1 MQPHW
6 NPDSLPQSNEFSLA
20 EMAGWEGF
28 AGWLAKYGSATTP
41 TRVARSVCNAE
52 IGIELDCNLSAAFN
66 FGYSSDGSELY
77 LATASPEYSWLS
89 RLPFCELIVAGSAIY
104 LSTTATE
111 TPGRMARFPAVV
123 IKINSDQ
130 MLLWR
135 RFALVAQSLRFAC
148 LDDDESSTNII
159 QRHHNPIP
167 IRILD
172 VVSTYQE
179 GTK

>member
-1 MQPHW
+1 MQQHL
-6 NPDSLPQSNEFSLA
+6 NSDLSVEVRDFSLV

-28 AGWLAKYGSATTP
+28 AKWLTRFGSATTP
-41 TRVARSVCNAE
+41 TRVAHCVCNAE

-66 FGYSSDGSELY
+66 FGYSPDGSELY

-89 RLPFCELIVAGSAIY
+89 RMPFRELIVGNTAIY
-104 LSTTATE
+104 LTTTG
-111 TPGRMARFPAVV
+111 TDSIRRIARFPTVV

-135 RFALVAQSLRFAC
+135 RFALVSRKLRFAC
-148 LDDDESSTNII
+148 LDDDETSIDII
-159 QRHHNPIP
+159 HRHPKLIP

-172 VVSTYQE
+172 VVAT
-179 GTK
+179 